1 MPGIEDLMEALSSNK
16 ELADKLTAAS
26 NPDEATEIAKAAGYT
41 ITSQELLEAYKTKM
55 AFMSSDELSN
65 VAGGKGSDQ
74 GHNGGT
80 KQSSDQGT
88 ILRADQGDGGA
99 M

>member
-1 MPGIEDLMEALSSNK
+1 MEALSSNK
-16 ELADKLTAAS
+16 ELADQLTAAS

-55 AFMSSDELSN
+55 AAMSSDELAN
-65 VAGGKGSDQ
+65 VAGGKGQKGSYKSQLQQPEADGDVAESD
-74 GHNGGT
+74 GE
-80 KQSSDQGT
+80 
-88 ILRADQGDGGA
+88 

>member
-55 AFMSSDELSN
+55 AVMSSDELPKLLS
-65 VAGGKGSDQ
+65 VMPSKLGKTRDWRY
-74 GHNGGT
+74 
-80 KQSSDQGT
+80 
-88 ILRADQGDGGA
+88 LPE
-99 M
+99 

>member
-55 AFMSSDELSN
+55 AAMSSDELSN
-65 VAGGKGSDQ
+65 VAGGK
-74 GHNGGT
+74 
-80 KQSSDQGT
+80 SSGDRKNVG
-88 ILRADQGDGGA
+88 GDGGKPPEGDYGNIETA
-99 M
+99 